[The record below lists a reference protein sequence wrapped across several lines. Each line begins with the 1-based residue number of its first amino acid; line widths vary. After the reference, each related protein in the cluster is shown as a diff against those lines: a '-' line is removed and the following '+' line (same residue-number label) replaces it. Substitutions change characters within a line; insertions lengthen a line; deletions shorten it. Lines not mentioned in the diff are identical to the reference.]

1 MDDPPRRRARGNEP
15 DSTPRELKGI
25 LYTIWSGPRTAICGR
40 GRCGMPNMKE
50 IREMARQLGIRSIR
64 MEKAELIRTIQ
75 RAEGNYDC
83 YGTAT
88 EEECDQEECLWR
100 EDCFRESVAEEIR

>member
-1 MDDPPRRRARGNEP
+1 
-15 DSTPRELKGI
+15 
-25 LYTIWSGPRTAICGR
+25 
-40 GRCGMPNMKE
+40 MPTMKE
-50 IREMARQLGIRSIR
+50 IREMARQSGIRPAR

-75 RAEGNYDC
+75 RTEGNFDC